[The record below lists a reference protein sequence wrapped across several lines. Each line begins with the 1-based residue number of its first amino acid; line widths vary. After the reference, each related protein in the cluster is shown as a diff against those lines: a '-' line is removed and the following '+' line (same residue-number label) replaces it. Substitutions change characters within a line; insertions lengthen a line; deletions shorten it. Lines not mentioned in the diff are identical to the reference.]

1 MAISQQTE
9 ELAAMV
15 RACPG
20 CAKQIELPADPKE
33 RQRHCP
39 HCGALAW
46 GASPERA
53 GLDNARLYVMLAR
66 GTFLALAFYVVFA
79 LLFGGFVSVVTDLSL
94 PIDGLVFGVAFLA
107 GLITLWAYSLRQ
119 PIKAFATAIGVLCV
133 VLIYLVSLTM
143 VQPSWGESLGSVL
156 GWSVTIGALLCAGI
170 VGQNRLQAAAA
181 TESESLGSE
190 H

>member
-53 GLDNARLYVMLAR
+53 GLDNARLTVAVD
-66 GTFLALAFYVVFA
+66 TFAERATSCIVGVF
-79 LLFGGFVSVVTDLSL
+79 LVSVIAGSAPSRCQLWKRSKSNLTSPQGLYETPEIDCTTGKQAQVQSITHIRGLPGWKGGYASGASL
-94 PIDGLVFGVAFLA
+94 E
-107 GLITLWAYSLRQ
+107 R
-119 PIKAFATAIGVLCV
+119 
-133 VLIYLVSLTM
+133 
-143 VQPSWGESLGSVL
+143 
-156 GWSVTIGALLCAGI
+156 
-170 VGQNRLQAAAA
+170 
-181 TESESLGSE
+181 
-190 H
+190 